1 MHQSSHAQGVCLLAE
16 GVCPPGGSASWQGGL
31 PSWQGVGCALLRV
44 CPPGGSASRQ
54 IPPPRYGQQEGGTDP
69 TGVHTRLKIQ
79 AQPSYDKL
87 SNFLLDFTKMAQE
100 ETVDSEGLD
109 QENGDLDTK
118 QLRT

>member
-1 MHQSSHAQGVCLLAE
+1 M
-16 GVCPPGGSASWQGGL
+16 
-31 PSWQGVGCALLRV
+31 
-44 CPPGGSASRQ
+44 
-54 IPPPRYGQQEGGTDP
+54 Y
-69 TGVHTRLKIQ
+69 TRLKLQ